1 MFPPKSEKLNEFF
14 PFTRKPKFIVDVQPN
29 RSANIN
35 RFRSAIKLCHSL
47 RCSGLRH
54 AVSIMPSSSV
64 LSSSRHLGCFVV
76 ASFLANH

>member
-1 MFPPKSEKLNEFF
+1 VFPPKSEKLNEFF

-54 AVSIMPSSSV
+54 AVSIMPSVTS
-64 LSSSRHLGCFVV
+64 
-76 ASFLANH
+76 LATPPRAPEAVR